1 MAKKKT
7 KLTEAQARQTL
18 QFLRSQAIRLK
29 QLEAEKAAEQ
39 KALDQRFAPGIEDAQ
54 EHIKRYTKSLEEW
67 AEANPDTFAGRKSLE
82 WTDGTI
88 GFRLGQPTLT
98 KARTVS
104 WETVLDKV
112 GDVLGHEFIRI
123 TSELD
128 KRSII
133 DQRDI
138 LKPEDLDACH
148 IAVVQEERFFVE
160 PKTTEETQP

>member
-7 KLTEAQARQTL
+7 KLTEAQARETL
-18 QFLRSQAIRLK
+18 HFLRIYSIALK
-29 QLEAEKAAEQ
+29 RSEAEKAAAQ
-39 KALDQRFAPGIEDAQ
+39 QALDDKYKLQIEEAQ

-128 KRSII
+128 KRAII

>member
-1 MAKKKT
+1 MPKKKI
-7 KLTEAQARQTL
+7 KLTEAQARETL
-18 QFLRSQAIRLK
+18 QCLRSQAIRLK
-29 QLEAEKAAEQ
+29 QLEAEMAAQQ

-82 WTDGTI
+82 WTDGTM

-104 WETVLDKV
+104 WETVLESV
-112 GDVLGHEFIRI
+112 SDVLGDQFIRI

-128 KRSII
+128 KRAII
-133 DQRDI
+133 D
-138 LKPEDLDACH
+138 
-148 IAVVQEERFFVE
+148 
-160 PKTTEETQP
+160 